1 MSFWTSQLLNALS
14 FGALLFLV
22 SAGLSLILGLMRIV
36 SVAHGSFYMLGAY
49 VALATLTASHSY
61 PLAIVAAVLTMLV
74 LGALLQRTLIERVGS
89 DPLRQVLL
97 TFGVLLVVGDIAL
110 ALWSGAPAIIPVPP
124 LLAGSIAIGTAH
136 YPLYRVAVIFLGL
149 ILAFALDRIQTG
161 THLGALVRAGA
172 DDLEMLSCM
181 GVNVRR
187 LFVWVFAFG
196 TALAGF
202 GGAVGGVFLG
212 VYPGVDL
219 EIGFLGFVV
228 VIVGGL
234 GSIRGTL
241 AASLIVALIDTLSKS
256 LFPEISL
263 FAIFLLLIVVIAI
276 RPTGLFGRRSLA

>member
-1 MSFWTSQLLNALS
+1 VNFWTAQLLNALS

-49 VALATLTASHSY
+49 IALATLTAVRSY
-61 PLAIVAAVLTMLV
+61 TLSIVAAVLTMLV
-74 LGALLQRTLIERVGS
+74 LGALLQRVLIERVGG

-97 TFGVLLVVGDIAL
+97 TFGFLLVVSDVAL
-110 ALWSGAPAIIPVPP
+110 ILWSGSPAIIPVPP
-124 LLAGSIAIGTAH
+124 ALAGAVAIGGTH
-136 YPLYRVAVIFLGL
+136 YPLYRIFVIVLGL
-149 ILAFALDRIQTG
+149 VLAFVLDRIQTG

-263 FAIFLLLIVVIAI
+263 FAIFLLLIIVIAI
-276 RPTGLFGRRSLA
+276 RPTGLFGRRALA

>member
-1 MSFWTSQLLNALS
+1 MNFWASQILNALS

-22 SAGLSLILGLMRIV
+22 GAGLSLILGLMRIV

-49 VALATLTASHSY
+49 IALATLTATRSY
-61 PLAIVAAVLTMLV
+61 SLSVIAAVLTMLA
-74 LGALLQRTLIERVGS
+74 LGALLQRVLIERVGG

-97 TFGVLLVVGDIAL
+97 TFGFLLVVSDVAL
-110 ALWSGAPAIIPVPP
+110 VVWSGSPAIIPVPA
-124 LLAGSIAIGTAH
+124 LLAGTLAVGSVH
-136 YPLYRVAVIFLGL
+136 YPLYRLFVIVIGL
-149 ILAFALDRIQTG
+149 ALAFALDRIQSG
-161 THLGALVRAGA
+161 TRLGALVRAGA

-181 GVNVRR
+181 GINVRR
-187 LFVWVFAFG
+187 LFVGVFAFG

-212 VYPGVDL
+212 VYPGIDL

-241 AASLIVALIDTLSKS
+241 AASMIVALIDTLSKS

-263 FAIFLLLIVVIAI
+263 FAIFLLLVVVIAV

>member
-1 MSFWTSQLLNALS
+1 MSFWINQLLNALS

-49 VALATLTASHSY
+49 IALATLTSTHSY
-61 PLAIVAAVLTMLV
+61 ALAAAAAILTMLV
-74 LGALLQRTLIERVGS
+74 LGALLQRVLIERLGG

-97 TFGVLLVVGDIAL
+97 TFGFLLVVSDIAL
-110 ALWSGAPAIIPVPP
+110 LLWSGSPAIIPVPP
-124 LLAGSIAIGTAH
+124 ALAGSVAIGGAH
-136 YPLYRVAVIFLGL
+136 YPLYRLFVIVVGL
-149 ILAFALDRIQTG
+149 LLAATLDRIQTG

-172 DDLEMLSCM
+172 DDIEMLSCM

-187 LFVWVFAFG
+187 LFVAVFAFG
-196 TALAGF
+196 TALAGL
-202 GGAVGGVFLG
+202 GGAVGGAFLG

-256 LFPEISL
+256 LFPEVSL
-263 FAIFLLLIVVIAI
+263 FAIFLLLIVVIAV

>member
-1 MSFWTSQLLNALS
+1 VNFWTAQLLNALS

-49 VALATLTASHSY
+49 IALATLTAVRSY
-61 PLAIVAAVLTMLV
+61 TLSIVAAVLTMLV
-74 LGALLQRTLIERVGS
+74 LGALLQRVLIERVGS

-97 TFGVLLVVGDIAL
+97 TFGFLLVVSDVAL
-110 ALWSGAPAIIPVPP
+110 ILWSGSPAIIPVPP
-124 LLAGSIAIGTAH
+124 ALAGAVAIGGAH
-136 YPLYRVAVIFLGL
+136 YPLYRICVIVLGL
-149 ILAFALDRIQTG
+149 VLALVLDRIQTG

-263 FAIFLLLIVVIAI
+263 FAIFLLLIIVIAI
-276 RPTGLFGRRSLA
+276 RPTGLFGRRALA